1 MLLPAV
7 FILLSLAVPVQ
18 SSGDA
23 QAPATVDQ
31 ANLLRSAG
39 KLREARDAYEQVL
52 KADPANAAAQDGEVE
67 VSERMALDA
76 RAAGHMDEALKDL
89 LQAQKLAPENP
100 RLLYD
105 LGILEDEMRLYIDA
119 DKTLA
124 HLEQIVPDDPKIEY
138 AVARV
143 KLDLG
148 QLDAAEAKMQA
159 YLRVHPEDATAHYG
173 LGRIYRLKAELDQA
187 RAEFQRSIELRPQQ
201 TEAYYQLGD
210 VDLQQGDFAGALA
223 NFGKTLERNPRHGGA
238 LAGTGIAYFK
248 QKQYDKAEEA
258 LEKAVSAAPDYQPG
272 HYYLGLT
279 LARLGK
285 KEESERELAL
295 ATKLADEDNR
305 QGGNRL
311 RLNEPP
317 AVQ

>member
-1 MLLPAV
+1 MLVPAV
-7 FILLSLAVPVQ
+7 LVLLSLPFSSRDVQQQASLQQAV
-18 SSGDA
+18 A
-23 QAPATVDQ
+23 
-31 ANLLRSAG
+31 LRDEG
-39 KLREARDAYEQVL
+39 KLSEARDAFEQVL
-52 KADPANAAAQDGEVE
+52 AAEPANADAQEGEVE

-76 RAAGHMDEALKDL
+76 RGAGKMDDALKDL
-89 LQAQKLAPENP
+89 LRAQKFAPENP

-124 HLEQIVPDDPKIEY
+124 HLEQIVPNDPKVEY

-148 QLDAAEAKMQA
+148 QLDAAEAKMQV
-159 YLRVHPEDATAHYG
+159 YLKVHPDDASAHYG
-173 LGRIYRLKAELDQA
+173 LGRVYRLKAELDQA

-210 VDLQQGDFAGALA
+210 VDLQQGDYADALA
-223 NFGKTLERNPRHGGA
+223 NFSKTLERNPTHGGA

-285 KEESERELAL
+285 KEDSERELAL
-295 ATKLADEDNR
+295 ATKLADKDN
-305 QGGNRL
+305 QESGNRL
-311 RLNEPP
+311 RLNP
-317 AVQ
+317 APAPQ

>member
-1 MLLPAV
+1 M
-7 FILLSLAVPVQ
+7 
-18 SSGDA
+18 
-23 QAPATVDQ
+23 
-31 ANLLRSAG
+31 
-39 KLREARDAYEQVL
+39 YEQVL
-52 KADPANAAAQDGEVE
+52 KTDPANAAAQNGDVE

-76 RAAGHMDEALKDL
+76 RADGHMDEALKDL
-89 LQAQKLAPENP
+89 LQAQKLVPENP

-159 YLRVHPEDATAHYG
+159 YLKVHPEDATAHYG

-201 TEAYYQLGD
+201 TEGYYQLGD
-210 VDLQQGDFAGALA
+210 VELQQGDYVAALA
-223 NFGKTLERNPRHGGA
+223 NFGKTLERDPRHGGA
-238 LAGTGIAYFK
+238 LAGSGIAYFK
-248 QKQYDKAEEA
+248 QKQFDKAEEA
-258 LEKAVSAAPDYQPG
+258 LEKAVSVAPDYQPG

-295 ATKLADEDNR
+295 ATKLADEDNH

-317 AVQ
+317 VVQ